1 MCPIRSF
8 CEITTLGKLA
18 ARVGGKVHGPED
30 EIVSGI
36 SIPSESGKDVICVI
50 WSQKELGKVADES
63 LIVAP
68 EGFFSPSRKG
78 IEIKDPRAA
87 LAELLSMVIH
97 SPVSAFGIHPSA
109 VVSESAKVDPSVLIG
124 PNCIVAENAVI
135 ASGAVLEGN
144 VYIGRDVHVGA
155 DSFIEPGAVIYHE
168 TFIGKKAVIHANSVI
183 GVDGFGFIPSSD
195 GAEPIKIPQV
205 GRVIIGD
212 NVEIGA
218 CCTVDRGTL
227 GDTVIRDGVKTD
239 DHVHIGHNTDIGR
252 GCLLVAQTGIAG
264 SSVLEDSV
272 IMAARSG
279 TADHVR
285 VGKGA
290 QVAAMGGA
298 IKDVPPGAVVS
309 GFPARDHRKNY
320 RTLAMIQKL
329 PELFQKVKTLE
340 KILSSLDKGDK

>member
-1 MCPIRSF
+1 MCFIRSF
-8 CEITTLGKLA
+8 SEITTLGKLA
-18 ARVGGKVHGPED
+18 ARVGGKVHGLED
-30 EIVSGI
+30 EVVAGI
-36 SIPSESGKDVICVI
+36 AIPSESAKDVICVI
-50 WSQKELGKVADES
+50 WSQKELDKVPDES

-68 EGFFSPSRKG
+68 EEFFSPSRKG
-78 IEIKDPRAA
+78 IEIKDPRVA
-87 LAELLSMVIH
+87 LAKLLSMVIH
-97 SPVSAFGIHPSA
+97 SPVSGFGIHPSA

-144 VYIGRDVHVGA
+144 VYIGREVQVGTN
-155 DSFIEPGAVIYHE
+155 SFIEPGAVIYHE
-168 TFIGKKAVIHANSVI
+168 TVIGKKTVIHANSVI

-205 GRVIIGD
+205 GRVIIGN

-227 GDTVIRDGVKTD
+227 GDTIIRDGVKTD
-239 DHVHIGHNTDIGR
+239 DHVHIGHNSDIGR

-329 PELFQKVKTLE
+329 PELFKKVKTLE